1 MLVRL
6 LPIKEQP
13 NLYLTNLYR
22 RRLAQSLRRVS
33 NPIGQTLLQGL
44 HRLVRLC
51 PAGLY
56 PEQCNRI
63 RLPVGLV
70 LSRYHHNRSP
80 IRQWPVLSCRVP
92 KRLCQHLIRYRISR
106 VNRRQSQCYR
116 DLNRLRLSQRLRRRK
131 EGLRLH
137 NNRDSIKGSIG
148 NKMRVLRLLWLWT
161 TARPFAISWL

>member
-22 RRLAQSLRRVS
+22 CRLTQSLRRVS

-51 PAGLY
+51 PASLY

-63 RLPVGLV
+63 CLSPVGLS

-80 IRQWPVLSCRVP
+80 IHCRP
-92 KRLCQHLIRYRISR
+92 KRWLL
-106 VNRRQSQCYR
+106 RQYY
-116 DLNRLRLSQRLRRRK
+116 L
-131 EGLRLH
+131 
-137 NNRDSIKGSIG
+137 
-148 NKMRVLRLLWLWT
+148 
-161 TARPFAISWL
+161 